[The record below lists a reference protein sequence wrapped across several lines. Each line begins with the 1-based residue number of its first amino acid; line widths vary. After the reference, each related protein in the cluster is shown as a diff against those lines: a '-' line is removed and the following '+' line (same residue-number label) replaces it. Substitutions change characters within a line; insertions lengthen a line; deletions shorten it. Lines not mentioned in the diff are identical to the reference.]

1 MKISTSLTV
10 SMLSLALLLT
20 APAIG
25 ASQERVG
32 TSCADCPDLRA
43 AFSIENATGITLHY
57 QVKWGQSREWK
68 STTLVSGH
76 VMKHSYPLDAGG
88 KAPAPYIR
96 YDSVGGDG
104 AAFTAQE
111 YHLQFHAIG
120 YAGYGPAA
128 NTSTAKQY
136 VFRFAADGR
145 TLELRAR

>member
-1 MKISTSLTV
+1 MKVSTSLTV
-10 SMLSLALLLT
+10 SMLSLAVLLT

-25 ASQERVG
+25 ASQERTG

-43 AFSIENATGITLHY
+43 AFSIENASGVTLHY
-57 QVKWGQSREWK
+57 QVKWGRDRVWK
-68 STTLVSGH
+68 SMTLNSGLI
-76 VMKHSYPLDAGG
+76 MTHSHPLDANG

-104 AAFTAQE
+104 GFTARE
-111 YHLQFHAIG
+111 YHVKFHAIG

-128 NTSTAKQY
+128 NRSTAKEY
-136 VFRFAADGR
+136 VFRFAADRR